1 MKLISSR
8 GIICSRKKR
17 RSRLVPPPILSIP
30 INGPVP
36 TEEPRIPTEEPI
48 LPIQLPEE
56 RIEETLIIVD
66 LPLPPAIIEVSQPAP
81 EVQPTPIVPK
91 KNRGRKKKSV
101 DTSSKFAEPP
111 YGLPQ
116 AATSSKR
123 QSGSSSTRKD

>member
-30 INGPVP
+30 INGSVP
-36 TEEPRIPTEEPI
+36 IQEPI